1 MTRPAAGAVVSPGL
15 WAERQA
21 VAVLAAL
28 PDAVVVVDAE
38 DRVRDANPAA
48 EQLLGLSSSQMAGQ
62 PLADAVRPDGPLFA
76 LVARAR
82 ESGAAVS
89 EYCVPLSL
97 RRGGVLAADL
107 RMAPIAEVPGAVAIL
122 LRERT
127 MADKLGGQIAQQAA
141 GRALATLAMTLAHEI
156 KNPLAGIRGAAQLL
170 EPDQG
175 EGGKNLARLI
185 VGEVDRIRGL
195 VDRLE
200 TFADDQPARRHPLN
214 VHEVLEHVR
223 RLAEAG
229 AGPGMRFLQRYDP
242 SLPEVDGNRDLLVQ
256 ALLNLVKNAVEAV
269 TAAGG
274 TTGEIVLTTAYEAGL
289 RLVPAG
295 GSARVDL
302 PIVVGVQDDGPGI
315 PDAVRAHLF
324 EPFVSGKPGGRGLGL
339 AVVAKAVA
347 AHGGAIEVDS
357 RPGRTLFRVFLP
369 VARARRARP

>member
-1 MTRPAAGAVVSPGL
+1 MTRPSASAVVAPDR

-21 VAVLAAL
+21 LAVLAAL

-48 EQLLGLSSSQMAGQ
+48 EELLGLSASQLAGQ
-62 PLADAVRPDGPLFA
+62 PLAEAVRADGPLFA

-82 ESGAAVS
+82 TSGAAVS
-89 EYCVPLSL
+89 EYGVPMSL
-97 RRGGVLAADL
+97 RRGGAFLADL
-107 RMAPIAEVPGAVAIL
+107 RMAPIAEAPGAVAIV

-156 KNPLAGIRGAAQLL
+156 KNPLSGIRGAAQLL

-175 EGGKNLARLI
+175 EGGKSLARLI

-200 TFADDQPARRHPLN
+200 TFADERPAARRALN

-223 RLAEAG
+223 RLVQAG
-229 AGPGMRFLQRYDP
+229 AGPGVRFVQRYDP
-242 SLPEVDGNRDLLVQ
+242 SLPDVEGDRDQLVQ
-256 ALLNLVKNAVEAV
+256 AFLNLAKNAVEAV

-274 TTGEIVLTTAYEAGL
+274 TAGEIVLTTAYETGL

-302 PIVVGVQDDGPGI
+302 PIVVTVQDDGPGVSE
-315 PDAVRAHLF
+315 AVGPHLF
-324 EPFVSGKPGGRGLGL
+324 EPFVTGKPGGRGLGL
-339 AVVAKAVA
+339 PVVAKVVA
-347 AHGGAIEVDS
+347 AHGGAIEVES

-369 VARARRARP
+369 VARGRRKRP